1 MLSRVADS
9 MYWMSRYLERAEHT
23 ARVLDINLH
32 TSIDQSD
39 RTVAVRRLPESMRT
53 PGDNGPDPSTQE
65 VSATSYQIVFDTKDP
80 ASIVSSIFSVRGNA
94 REVREQISVEVWEEI
109 NRLYLSVISK
119 DAGERW
125 ELEAHSFLTG
135 VVQSARLI
143 RGLTDATMSHSEG
156 WQFIQLGQF
165 IERVMNTVD
174 LLSESFVNDSHGS
187 RAAIPVEDYL
197 KWVSL
202 LKSCAVF
209 GAYCRVYTVDVRA
222 ETVAEFL
229 LLDPESPHSVRFG
242 ATLIGRALDAIATS
256 TGLSKRSELHRISGK
271 LISSLSF
278 DRIDDIF
285 RDNLHAYLSEIR
297 EQCSAIHTEVYNAF
311 ISYSADT
318 AVRS

>member
-32 TSIDQSD
+32 TSIDQIERSGAGHWD
-39 RTVAVRRLPESMRT
+39 SEGALSPRHHEYGESPHGPGGTGHQVAFDPEN
-53 PGDNGPDPSTQE
+53 PG
-65 VSATSYQIVFDTKDP
+65 
-80 ASIVSSIFSVRGNA
+80 SIVSCIFSLRGNA
-94 REVREQISVEVWEEI
+94 REVREQISVEMWEEI
-109 NRLYLSVISK
+109 NRLYLSVVSTDAK
-119 DAGERW
+119 DRW
-125 ELEAHSFLTG
+125 EMEAHSFLTG

-174 LLSESFVNDSHGS
+174 LLSEKFTDGG
-187 RAAIPVEDYL
+187 RGDRTTIPVEDYL

-202 LKSCAVF
+202 LKSCSVF
-209 GAYCRVYTVDVRA
+209 GAYCRVYTVNVRA

-229 LLDPESPHSVRFG
+229 LLDSESPHSVRFG

-256 TGLSKRSELHRISGK
+256 AGVSKRSELFRISGK

-278 DRIDDIF
+278 DRIDEIF
-285 RDNLHAYLSEIR
+285 GDNLHSYLSEIR
-297 EQCSAIHTEVYNAF
+297 DQCSAIHTEVYNAF
-311 ISYSADT
+311 ISYSAET
-318 AVRS
+318 A